1 MTRIIIIIKSFRLAV
16 RWTHLWRVGHDVFNQ
31 LVSYRLESTAT
42 RHKREP
48 VNHFPSSS
56 ITHTHTRAHSINVNS
71 DSINRLKQSHFFQ
84 FTVDT
89 TPTLSRFHCLA
100 VDNPG
105 RNSIGQQQQQQ
116 QQQQQRNE
124 YKNKATWRVGPR
136 SDDYS
141 ITVICTHS
149 RLYKRPILFNGTRCT
164 AAPEVVV
171 VAAVVAV
178 VVVGQ

>member
-1 MTRIIIIIKSFRLAV
+1 MSSTNWSLTDWNPLQRDTKENRLITFHHPASH
-16 RWTHLWRVGHDVFNQ
+16 TH
-31 LVSYRLESTAT
+31 
-42 RHKREP
+42 
-48 VNHFPSSS
+48 
-56 ITHTHTRAHSINVNS
+56 THTHTRAHSINVNS

-105 RNSIGQQQQQQ
+105 RNSIGQQQ